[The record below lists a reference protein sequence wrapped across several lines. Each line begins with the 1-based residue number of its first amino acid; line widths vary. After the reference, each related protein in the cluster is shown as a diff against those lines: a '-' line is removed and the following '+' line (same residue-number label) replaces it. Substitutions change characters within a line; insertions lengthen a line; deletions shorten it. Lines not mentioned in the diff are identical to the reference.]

1 MLILFLQVQDK
12 FRLDLNDE
20 EAVQFLQSLIDESVS
35 AMFPVVVEQIHKFA
49 QVNQSYINIYNL
61 WFFHWRFIWSNVWWK
76 IIIRSVLC
84 DNKKKFIKL
93 MHQKSMIVVIIH
105 WCWKVIFHRED
116 FNNISD
122 LHLSQCFL
130 VFYKILV
137 QRRVK
142 FVRNVFQT
150 KLLSRLSHKIC
161 HLFSSPVL
169 SHKLTISR
177 MWLCFYHYHSPLYL
191 ASRAFLSLAW
201 FWCTHERLY
210 IS

>member
-1 MLILFLQVQDK
+1 
-12 FRLDLNDE
+12 
-20 EAVQFLQSLIDESVS
+20 
-35 AMFPVVVEQIHKFA
+35 MFPVVVEQIHKFA

-116 FNNISD
+116 FNNISECTQRDDRKKRTTKTLVCDKRDRPMTYAFCGD

-130 VFYKILV
+130 VFYKKTCSKEGEVCQKCFSNKIIVTLV
-137 QRRVK
+137 TQDLSS
-142 FVRNVFQT
+142 FF
-150 KLLSRLSHKIC
+150 LSR
-161 HLFSSPVL
+161 PV
-169 SHKLTISR
+169 
-177 MWLCFYHYHSPLYL
+177 
-191 ASRAFLSLAW
+191 A
-201 FWCTHERLY
+201 
-210 IS
+210 

>member
-1 MLILFLQVQDK
+1 
-12 FRLDLNDE
+12 
-20 EAVQFLQSLIDESVS
+20 
-35 AMFPVVVEQIHKFA
+35 MFPVVVEQIHKFA

-116 FNNISD
+116 FNNISEFTQRD
-122 LHLSQCFL
+122 DRKKRTAKRLCVTNVTGLWLTHFVVIFTYVN
-130 VFYKILV
+130 VFWSFTKRPV
-137 QRRVK
+137 HRRVK

-161 HLFSSPVL
+161 HLLSSPVL